1 MKTVYGR
8 HFGEAQLNLGAEGA
22 MRKQESLRQKDKAD
36 FTLFFGLFCNF
47 AELRLQFGFIF

>member
-47 AELRLQFGFIF
+47 AELRLQFGIIF